1 MTGVL
6 NSGNSLAGFESGVS
20 ESLVSRSD
28 RILQWYDS
36 WLMDCE
42 DAGYVE
48 VGAALQMLDTL
59 RDLAVELRLS
69 LPVEEL

>member
-1 MTGVL
+1 
-6 NSGNSLAGFESGVS
+6 
-20 ESLVSRSD
+20 
-28 RILQWYDS
+28 
-36 WLMDCE
+36 MDCE